1 MKYNDLEN
9 NFIYIGDFM
18 DYITIKEAAAKW
30 GVSTRA
36 VTYHAVNGRIAGAI
50 KRGNLWLIPHNSPQ
64 PSDERRKKSLMQGE
78 KEPPVCKDI
87 YDLYEQRKYEGS
99 WPFQSLYEN
108 KELFAQVVK
117 HFPYPMHICAPDGT
131 MLLAN
136 EAYLKFAKISNPEKL
151 YKKHNILLNPA
162 LERWGVKDFVLR
174 AFQGE
179 AVHAYDVKVPHQEIV
194 ERLGD
199 DNGIVCGSLYHNM
212 TALPIRDSNDQ
223 LLFIVFIFITSRAYQ
238 DREEI
243 TKGKEY
249 IDDHW
254 KEDFDIDKLADIVHM
269 SRYHYTRL
277 FKQHTGMTPYN
288 YYQNIKFNK
297 LKEMLCDTNLS
308 IAQVFDECG
317 VDYNGN
323 LVKKIKHKLGM
334 TPSQYRTM
342 MTQK

>member
-1 MKYNDLEN
+1 M
-9 NFIYIGDFM
+9 
-18 DYITIKEAAAKW
+18 TVKEASKKW
-30 GVSTRA
+30 DLGIRIVTLYCTEDRIDGA
-36 VTYHAVNGRIAGAI
+36 V
-50 KRGNLWLIPHNSPQ
+50 KKGNLWLIPKDAVKPE
-64 PSDERRKKSLMQGE
+64 DRRRKKVPIQEENGTGIS
-78 KEPPVCKDI
+78 KDI
-87 YDLYEQRKYEGS
+87 YDLYKQRKHEGQ

-108 KELFAQVVK
+108 KELFGQIVK
-117 HFPYPMHICAPDGT
+117 YFPYPIHICAPDGT

-136 EAYLKFAKISNPEKL
+136 EEYLKFAKISNPERL
-151 YKKHNILLNPA
+151 YKKHNIMLNPN

-179 AVHAYDVKVPHQEIV
+179 AIYAYDVKVPHQEIV

-199 DNGIVCGSLYHNM
+199 DKELVYGSMFHNM
-212 TALPIRDSNDQ
+212 TALPIRDSNNQ
-223 LLFIVFIFITSRAYQ
+223 LLYVVFIFITSRYYQ

-243 TKGKEY
+243 IKGKEY

-254 KEDFDIDKLADIVHM
+254 KEELDIDKLADIVHM

-288 YYQNIKFNK
+288 YYQNVKFDK
-297 LKEMLCDTNLS
+297 LKEMLCDNNLS

-317 VDYNGN
+317 VDYNGS
-323 LVKKIKHKLGM
+323 LAKKFKQEIGM